1 MPRLLAEADEVVKLR
16 AICARCG
23 REASRSQ
30 RLIDGRPA
38 PVSAP
43 TILDRGRGE
52 LPGPLPP
59 LPRGARGR
67 VPVRVPWNLANRGD
81 RIMPRKYIV
90 VLILFCIALNAAGFI
105 WKIFEPVLFYDELA
119 HFITPF
125 TLVLILAEIIYR
137 SGGDDEF
144 FDTPM
149 RAIITGSV
157 IGLLGATGWEGIEVL
172 MSWMGI
178 SVSNTLPD
186 TIFDIFLGVLGGAAG
201 AWAADRYLDRI
212 FRRSRTNANQP
223 RVR

>member
-1 MPRLLAEADEVVKLR
+1 M
-16 AICARCG
+16 
-23 REASRSQ
+23 S
-30 RLIDGRPA
+30 
-38 PVSAP
+38 
-43 TILDRGRGE
+43 
-52 LPGPLPP
+52 
-59 LPRGARGR
+59 
-67 VPVRVPWNLANRGD
+67 
-81 RIMPRKYIV
+81 RKYIV

-105 WKIFEPVLFYDELA
+105 WKIFEPVVFYDELT

-178 SVSNTLPD
+178 SVSNALPD

>member
-1 MPRLLAEADEVVKLR
+1 
-16 AICARCG
+16 
-23 REASRSQ
+23 
-30 RLIDGRPA
+30 
-38 PVSAP
+38 
-43 TILDRGRGE
+43 
-52 LPGPLPP
+52 
-59 LPRGARGR
+59 
-67 VPVRVPWNLANRGD
+67 
-81 RIMPRKYIV
+81 MPRKYIV

-105 WKIFEPVLFYDELA
+105 WKIFEPVLFYDELT

-178 SVSNTLPD
+178 SVSNSLTD